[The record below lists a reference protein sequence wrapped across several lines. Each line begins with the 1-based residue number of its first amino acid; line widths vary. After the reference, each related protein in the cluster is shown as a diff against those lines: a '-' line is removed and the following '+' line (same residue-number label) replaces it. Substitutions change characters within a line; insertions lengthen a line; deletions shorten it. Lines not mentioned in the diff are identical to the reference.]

1 MRKSIIGTLVFW
13 SSLLIAT
20 VFISVIMYFTS
31 YIEQFAISQKSEILL
46 KNVAYVE
53 TLSHYYLTNQN
64 SENDE
69 RFKDAIDFVAGT
81 TETAVDVFDI
91 NGMAIISSGYE
102 VSDEEFRMISKKVTK
117 PVLEGQEFISMNA
130 YRDQYGDKYLTVAA
144 PLVSEGEIFGGV
156 VFNQRIPEIKSVY
169 AFVAKRIIYVL
180 IIVMLLSFILFGF
193 LSIKVTSPIRRISA
207 AVKEFSKGNFKKR
220 VDYHSK
226 NELGELARNIN
237 DMASSLDNLETS
249 RKGFISDVTHEL
261 RTPLTT
267 ISGFVGG
274 IMDGTI
280 PEESHTEYLEVVLSE
295 TKRLS
300 RLINNLVQ
308 VTKMENGE
316 IKPDRSN
323 FDISELVRQT
333 LIKFEM
339 IITPKN
345 IDVSLSIPEDK
356 VIVNADKDKISQV
369 LINLINNAVKFTPK
383 DGMLAI
389 DITVKKEKAYIS
401 VENSGPGIDENELKY
416 IWDRFYKS
424 DKSRGEDRTGMGLGL
439 YIVKRIIDLH
449 DENITVSSVKDKNT
463 IFEFTLPVMY
473 E

>member
-1 MRKSIIGTLVFW
+1 MRKSIIGTLVLW

-31 YIEQFAISQKSEILL
+31 YIEQFAINQKSQILL

-53 TLSHYYLTNQN
+53 TISHYYLTNQN
-64 SENDE
+64 LENDE
-69 RFKDAIDFVAGT
+69 RFKEAIDFVAGT

-91 NGMAIISSGYE
+91 NGMAIISSGQE
-102 VSDEEFRMISKKVTK
+102 VSDEKFRMISKKVTE
-117 PVLEGQEFISMNA
+117 PVLRGKQFISMNA
-130 YRDQYGDKYLTVAA
+130 YRDQYGDNYLTVAS
-144 PLVSEGEIFGGV
+144 PLITDGEIFGGV

-169 AFVAKRIIYVL
+169 AFVANRIIYVL
-180 IIVMLLSFILFGF
+180 MLVMLLSFILFGF

-220 VDYHSK
+220 VEYSSK

-274 IMDGTI
+274 IIDGTI
-280 PEESHTEYLEVVLSE
+280 PKESHNEYLEVVLSE
-295 TKRLS
+295 SKRLS
-300 RLINNLVQ
+300 RLISNLVQ

-316 IKPDRSN
+316 IKPDRTN

-333 LIKFEM
+333 IIKFEM

-345 IDVSLSIPEDK
+345 IDVSLNIPEGK
-356 VIVNADKDKISQV
+356 VVVNADKDKISQV
-369 LINLINNAVKFTPK
+369 LINLINNAVKFTPE
-383 DGMLAI
+383 DGKLVI
-389 DITVKKEKAYIS
+389 DITIKKDKAYIS
-401 VENSGPGIDENELKY
+401 VENSGPGIDENDLKY
-416 IWDRFYKS
+416 IWDRFYKG

-449 DENITVSSVKDKNT
+449 DENITVTSIKDKKT
-463 IFEFTLPVMY
+463 TFEFTLPVVR

>member
-1 MRKSIIGTLVFW
+1 MRKSIIGTLVLW

-31 YIEQFAISQKSEILL
+31 YIEQFAINQKSQILL

-53 TLSHYYLTNQN
+53 TISHYYLTNQN
-64 SENDE
+64 LENDE
-69 RFKDAIDFVAGT
+69 RFKEAIDFVAGT

-91 NGMAIISSGYE
+91 NGMAIISSGQE
-102 VSDEEFRMISKKVTK
+102 VSDEKFRMISKKVTE
-117 PVLEGQEFISMNA
+117 PVLKGKQFISMNA
-130 YRDQYGDKYLTVAA
+130 YRDQYGDNYLTVAS
-144 PLVSEGEIFGGV
+144 PLITDGEIFGGV

-169 AFVAKRIIYVL
+169 AFVANRIVHVL
-180 IIVMLLSFILFGF
+180 ILLMVLSFILFGF

-220 VDYHSK
+220 VDYSSK

-274 IMDGTI
+274 IIDGTI
-280 PEESHTEYLEVVLSE
+280 PKESHNEYLEVVLSE
-295 TKRLS
+295 SKRLS
-300 RLINNLVQ
+300 RLISNLVQ

-316 IKPDRSN
+316 IKPDRTN

-345 IDVSLSIPEDK
+345 IDVSLNIPEGK
-356 VIVNADKDKISQV
+356 VVVNADKDKISQV
-369 LINLINNAVKFTPK
+369 LINLINNAVKFTPE
-383 DGMLAI
+383 DGKLVI
-389 DITVKKEKAYIS
+389 DITVKKDKAYIS
-401 VENSGPGIDENELKY
+401 VENSGPGIDENDLKY
-416 IWDRFYKS
+416 IWDRFYKG

-449 DENITVSSVKDKNT
+449 DENITVTSIKDKKT
-463 IFEFTLPVMY
+463 TFEFTLPVVH